1 MADEDRR
8 GARSPFVLT
17 RGLQVDI
24 IVQLRVDEELV
35 IPASVEAMSEHTLTV
50 RLPDGALGLAVG
62 MRPRCTVLVR
72 GDAQTHAVQAR
83 PGRRVDDVRSPT
95 LLELVLT
102 EPAVAGATL
111 ADQPVP

>member
-1 MADEDRR
+1 MVDEERR
-8 GARSPFVLT
+8 GASGPFVLT
-17 RGLQVDI
+17 RGLEVEI
-24 IVQLRVDEELV
+24 IVELGIDEELV
-35 IPASVEAMSEHTLTV
+35 VPASVEAMSDRTLTV

-62 MRPRCTVLVR
+62 MRPRCAVIIR
-72 GDAQTHAVQAR
+72 GDAQTHTVQAR

-102 EPAVAGATL
+102 ESADVGTTT